1 MMINAASWQRAS
13 ELFDQFATLTPE
25 LRELKLQQLRLD
37 QATSTWLQ
45 KLLQAHDS
53 SDTHLLDQTLNQ
65 MAADLIGAKHV
76 PGGEIPEQLDGQLL
90 GHWRVSKPI
99 ARGAMAVV
107 MHGERAD
114 GAYEQHVAIKLL
126 QPGPYR
132 HSESE
137 QLSEELRLLAR
148 LEHPGIARLL
158 DGGISA
164 QGWPYLVME
173 YVDGMHINQWCQ
185 QQQLDW
191 RARLR
196 LMLKVCD
203 AVRYAHSK
211 LVVHADIKP
220 SNVLV
225 NQDGEPKLVDFG
237 IASLLRTNPEA
248 EQPGAGLVL
257 RCSPAYA
264 APEQLRGEPVTTAN
278 DVFGLGALLYE
289 LLTGQ
294 RIRDGKTVTKLLLG
308 RDQAN
313 EIIPPSQ
320 RSQTLTQA
328 RQLRGDLDAI
338 CLHAMAQDPQQRY
351 RSAAELCLDLEH
363 ALQHYP
369 VSARASTKKYLLSRW
384 LYRHRLATS
393 SVFAIFLSLII
404 GLGFS
409 IRQTGIANRNAH
421 EAEVVTEFLIGVFD
435 AAEPGNYE
443 ARLIVPH
450 RDLAERAVE
459 HLEVI
464 LTDQPGARVDLQIAL
479 GRIMRQLGFTDR
491 ARPLLQRAL
500 DELGP
505 DELRNVDPRLV
516 AAWFELGQVEIVD
529 ESHEAAVAAL
539 QQADRLAQRL
549 AVSPVA
555 RSAILFQLGTTLRDL
570 RRLQEALDTLEQAR
584 LFAREDDGTLVLL
597 PRIRLLEALTL
608 NNLGDV
614 EHALIVGEQA
624 VEAARQIYGS
634 DHDRT
639 ASALSTVGGMLR
651 RAGRLDRAEQLLRE
665 AYAIGER
672 AYGFADSAVTNNLA
686 NLLETR
692 GELGEAES
700 LRRLALE
707 MAKAKWGEDN
717 AVTARYMRN
726 LALMLAWQD
735 RHEEALDLLDSA
747 VQILSA
753 DTSAEHYYTTVI
765 RTQRAMLRLQAGR
778 IAAVQDELPYL
789 LEKIP
794 ELRDSYPRGALLV
807 HNLAARFTLA
817 TDKPAQALVHAQA
830 IEQIFNE
837 HQSPPQLDNVEQI
850 NLTLVVGDAYAAVG
864 EARSAALQWEKTQSL
879 ARQLVGPGHP
889 LRLEAES
896 RGYNQGMRFATSYP
910 PRSSS
915 RNH

>member
-294 RIRDGKTVTKLLLG
+294 RIRDGETVTTLLLG

-313 EIIPPSQ
+313 TIIPPSQ
-320 RSQTLTQA
+320 RSQTLKQA

-393 SVFAIFLSLII
+393 SVFSIFLSLII

-421 EAEVVTEFLIGVFD
+421 EAEVVTEFLISVFD
-435 AAEPGNYE
+435 VAEPGNFE
-443 ARLIVPH
+443 SAQVVPR
-450 RDLAERAVE
+450 RDLAERAAE
-459 HLEVI
+459 HLDLIIEQHPEARIDLLIAIGSI
-464 LTDQPGARVDLQIAL
+464 LRQTGL
-479 GRIMRQLGFTDR
+479 GDR
-491 ARPLLQRAL
+491 ARPVLQQAV
-500 DELGP
+500 DELQHIDSKGT
-505 DELRNVDPRLV
+505 DPRQV
-516 AAWFELGQVEIVD
+516 TAWYELGQI
-529 ESHEAAVAAL
+529 ESLAEHLVPAAEAFR
-539 QQADRLAQRL
+539 QADALAKNLKRPS
-549 AVSPVA
+549 VG
-555 RSAILFQLGTTLRDL
+555 RSAILFQLGRVLSASHQTGAALAILD
-570 RRLQEALDTLEQAR
+570 EAASLANET
-584 LFAREDDGTLVLL
+584 DGTSTLL
-597 PRIRLLEALTL
+597 PRIRLLTALTL
-608 NNLGDV
+608 NRAGQTEASLQ
-614 EHALIVGEQA
+614 AGEQA
-624 VEAARQIYGS
+624 VQDARLIFG
-634 DHDRT
+634 DEHNRT
-639 ASALSTVGGMLR
+639 ASALSTVGAMLR
-651 RAGRLDRAEQLLRE
+651 RTGRLERAETMLQE
-665 AYAIGER
+665 AYSIGQR
-672 AYGFADSAVTNNLA
+672 AYGQPDSATTNNLA
-686 NLLETR
+686 MLKFT
-692 GELGEAES
+692 LGNFTEAET
-700 LRRLALE
+700 LQTQALALAE
-707 MAKAKWGEDN
+707 THYGREAA
-717 AVTARYMRN
+717 ATARYRRD
-726 LALMLAWQD
+726 LAMIQMWRGHWSDALTNMQ
-735 RHEEALDLLDSA
+735 EAVSNH
-747 VQILSA
+747 IA
-753 DTSAEHYYTTVI
+753 DTSADHHYSVFM
-765 RTQRAMLRLQAGR
+765 RAQLAWVQLQSGQMD
-778 IAAVQDELPYL
+778 AVAELL
-789 LEKIP
+789 P
-794 ELRDSYPRGALLV
+794 ELLQKAPDLVASYPRGALWI
-807 HNLAARFTLA
+807 HMLAAKFNLLNNNPDLA
-817 TDKPAQALVHAQA
+817 M
-830 IEQIFNE
+830 EQIKIVDEVFSAYNGNISLNNHE
-837 HQSPPQLDNVEQI
+837 KVELSLI
-850 NLTLVVGDAYAAVG
+850 AGDAYADNNNLYM
-864 EARSAALQWEKTQSL
+864 AREKWLDALNFAEQLLGKDHALRREVTSHLSSTQL
-879 ARQLVGPGHP
+879 TAQTPKK
-889 LRLEAES
+889 
-896 RGYNQGMRFATSYP
+896 
-910 PRSSS
+910 
-915 RNH
+915 